1 MRDTLEQMN
10 KNVSQMK
17 TSQQGETDAAQAS
30 ARTALAEEVGAAQ
43 NSMAAA
49 DRSLREGWANADRI
63 FDYLKGQVQ
72 HFALVL
78 DSGDHGTY
86 SALNGGRE
94 DANAV
99 MLESHGLSHW
109 MDTHLDAEVFSTSKL
124 IEALDGWADKFA
136 EDERDAEMQNREAE
150 YRSAARTNE
159 FITQMASGLGGAQQ
173 SKPQSQETPGGKLRR
188 RRAPFASFSMATV
201 TSEVNTE
208 LNLPPKLG
216 GARSRLYRRRFLQV
230 NTRWESS

>member
-1 MRDTLEQMN
+1 MQDISSDEANISEYWKRVALPIELVRLKLRVGEASLQQEMRDQINRAEAMRDTLEQMN

-136 EDERDAEMQNREAE
+136 EDERDAEMQSREAE

-173 SKPQSQETPGGKLRR
+173 SKPQSQETPGGNK
-188 RRAPFASFSMATV
+188 
-201 TSEVNTE
+201 E
-208 LNLPPKLG
+208 
-216 GARSRLYRRRFLQV
+216 
-230 NTRWESS
+230 